1 METAVGAF
9 LVACQGICGLLQGN
23 EPTYANWCGLD
34 SPGSDRDWPP
44 FPRKL
49 SRYLG
54 LVESGTLIVLSWVP
68 TYASH

>member
-23 EPTYANWCGLD
+23 EPTYAIWGGLD

-44 FPRKL
+44 FPKL
-49 SRYLG
+49 
-54 LVESGTLIVLSWVP
+54 P
-68 TYASH
+68 TYLTYP